1 MALVYFDASALVKL
15 CVPEAGSALAS
26 RLWNRADVVVTSRLA
41 DVEVRAALAAGAR
54 GGVLDGP
61 GHARALGTWDVLRP
75 ALHVVE
81 VAGDVADRASELVA
95 AGALRSN
102 DAVHVASA
110 LAVAHDDTLVA
121 AWDPHVVT
129 AARSVGLRVVPWPL
143 GRP

>member
-81 VAGDVADRASELVA
+81 VSGAVAERAAALVA
-95 AGALRSN
+95 TGAMRSN

-110 LAVAHDDTLVA
+110 LAVGHGDTIVA
-121 AWDPHVVT
+121 AWDPHVVS

-143 GRP
+143 ARP

>member
-41 DVEVRAALAAGAR
+41 DVEVRAALAAGER
-54 GGVLDGP
+54 GGVLDAA
-61 GHARALGTWDVLRP
+61 GHARAVGTWDVLRP

-81 VAGDVADRASELVA
+81 VSGAVAERASALVA
-95 AGALRSN
+95 TGAMRSN

-110 LAVAHDDTLVA
+110 LAVGHGDTIVA
-121 AWDPHVVT
+121 AWDPHVVSV
-129 AARSVGLRVVPWPL
+129 ARSVGLRVVPWPL
-143 GRP
+143 ARP